1 MNTTIFSNAVG
12 TPIDQIVNNIP
23 QEWHKVFSD
32 RYVYVYR
39 NNNTDAFAIFATD
52 DDNVIR
58 FCDVKKKRENG
69 EYTSIWLYGGIY
81 QNLNT
86 FGDIAFVYDI
96 DRFIEKKYNKPLP
109 VCTQLDRKTAERNV
123 IRRYR
128 NKPVY
133 DSVPILNNVKEW
145 RTVSTDNGET
155 CTDFIIIPDKWGEL
169 WGTDDEQEIYDDI
182 EDFVYSTVGYDSAYD
197 FPTGRMITLRWGFK
211 RIPCG
216 VAIVHERGIDW

>member
-1 MNTTIFSNAVG
+1 MNTTTFSNAVG
-12 TPIDQIVNNIP
+12 TPVDQIINNIP

-39 NNNTDAFAIFATD
+39 NNTVDAFAIFATD
-52 DDNVIR
+52 DDNIIR
-58 FCDVKKKRENG
+58 FCDVKKKDSTG
-69 EYTSIWLYGGIY
+69 EYKSIWLYNGIY

-86 FGDIAFVYDI
+86 LDDIKVIHDI
-96 DRFIEKKYNKPLP
+96 KRIVEKNSKAPLHF
-109 VCTQLDRKTAERNV
+109 CTQLDMKTAERNV
-123 IRRYR
+123 IRKYR

-133 DSVPILNNVKEW
+133 DSVPILNDVKEW

-182 EDFVYSTVGYDSAYD
+182 EDFVFSTVGCYSAYD
-197 FPTGRMITLRWGFK
+197 FPTGRMITLRWSFK

-216 VAIVHERGIDW
+216 VAIIHERGIDW